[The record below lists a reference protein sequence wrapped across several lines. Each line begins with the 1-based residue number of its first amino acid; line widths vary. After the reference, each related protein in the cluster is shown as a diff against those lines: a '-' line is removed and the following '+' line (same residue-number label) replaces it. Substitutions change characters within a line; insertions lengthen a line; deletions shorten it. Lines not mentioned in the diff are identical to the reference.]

1 MGGSSPNIKAPKAN
15 YGSDITSLLTPLSQ
29 QMGNIAQFEAQ
40 NRPTLGNLN
49 LGDIQTFFQ
58 GGGNQQGIFGL
69 GGGAYQ
75 AGVDQQ
81 LAAQRQQLFGQQQQ
95 VEGIRNLQSKLSPE
109 AAMATQQA
117 SDAARTAYAA
127 SLGVTP
133 EEQRMAQQA
142 AREAAQ
148 SSGRLGD
155 NSSIAAEVLGRS
167 DIMARKRA
175 EAAQA
180 GNQAFQ
186 LGQSFYQQ
194 PGLQALYST
203 PAGMQIGQNYL
214 NYGVQSIGQS
224 TPQLFDIGQALNLGA
239 AQRQNQLSAAQA
251 NAQAKAS
258 SQSSKM
264 GLIGTIAGI
273 AAAPFT
279 GGASLALTGLGSA
292 LSKAGGSFGSSGL
305 YNTGAGLY
313 NSSI

>member
-1 MGGSSPNIKAPKAN
+1 MGGSSPNIKAPQAN
-15 YGSDITSLLTPLSQ
+15 YGNDITSLLNPFRQ
-29 QMGNIAQFEAQ
+29 QMGNIAQFEGQ
-40 NRPTLGNLN
+40 NRPVFGNLN
-49 LGDIQTFFQ
+49 LGDIQTFLQ
-58 GGGNQQGIFGL
+58 GGSNQQGIFGL

-224 TPQLFDIGQALNLGA
+224 TPQLFDVGQALNLGA
-239 AQRQNQLSAAQA
+239 AQRQNVLSAQQA
-251 NAQAKAS
+251 NAQIKAS
-258 SQSSKM
+258 NQASTM
-264 GLIGTIAGI
+264 GLFGDVIKGVASI
-273 AAAPFT
+273 AAAPMT
-279 GGASLALTGLGSA
+279 GGTSLLGLATLG
-292 LSKAGGSFGSSGL
+292 KK
-305 YNTGAGLY
+305 
-313 NSSI
+313 

>member
-1 MGGSSPNIKAPKAN
+1 MSLGGGGGPNIKAPKAN

-81 LAAQRQQLFGQQQQ
+81 LAAQRQQLFGQRQQ
-95 VEGIRNLQSKLSPE
+95 VEGIRNLQSELSPE

-133 EEQRMAQQA
+133 QEQRMAQQS

-148 SSGRLGD
+148 SSGRLGG
-155 NSSIAAEVLGRS
+155 NAGIAGEILNRE
-167 DIMARKRA
+167 DILARKRA

-224 TPQLFDIGQALNLGA
+224 TPQLFDVGQALNLGA
-239 AQRQNQLSAAQA
+239 AQRQNVLSAQQA
-251 NAQAKAS
+251 NAQIKAS
-258 SQSSKM
+258 NQASGM
-264 GLIGTIAGI
+264 GLFGDIAKGVGGI
-273 AAAPFT
+273 LAAPAT
-279 GGASLALTGLGSA
+279 GGASLFS
-292 LSKAGGSFGSSGL
+292 SFIGK
-305 YNTGAGLY
+305 
-313 NSSI
+313 